1 VSYLTSER
9 SAAAGGVILVLRF
22 AAASALNYA
31 FGVALAWLLVP
42 SAFGTVSAL
51 QNLLLLTAGALA
63 AGLPWALAFKVAGSP
78 RAPTV
83 DAEEIRTGVLANVGF
98 GLLIATTFILVQRVG
113 LHLIPGAGV
122 ALTFTVA
129 CTMPLIGLSTVLAG
143 ALQGSRRF
151 GGLGAMQAGEILVK
165 CVVGVALVVIA
176 HLGPEGVALGFLVGS
191 LAGNAIALRSL
202 RGLLPGPGP
211 LARLR
216 AFRSAVPI
224 WAGTA
229 SFTVLLTADILA
241 LGPLGRAHG
250 ATARVLAAYQVCAI
264 LARASFYVTD
274 ALIDAVFPFMARSRQ
289 SRTASHSWFVAAVRW
304 VPLLVVPV
312 QLVLVFAPSAVLGLF
327 FPHSY
332 GGSGSLLRLITI
344 GTLGLLLTNMLVKGL
359 YSLGCAGQVGRR
371 MPWAAFVELVGL
383 VTLVPRYGAIGAAIA
398 YSLATWSGVILLTP
412 VYLRKQQVALPPT
425 TLRGRYFL
433 ALTPSAALLAA
444 SNLVSGQ
451 IAWVVIVLA
460 LALFAG
466 LARLTRLITDRDIRR
481 LRGALTA
488 VRVRGRTLRG
498 AVSRKP
504 VLSPVPDVADHP
516 PTTHTGTAP
525 PTDPRPA
532 DAGAG
537 RAPTALSRRRLITP
551 AGIQYV
557 SIARPA
563 QSGGPPAPR
572 GANYPRLHLVSAQPR
587 LKCHSGLLLV
597 VGCSA
602 FASLAT
608 LTNLFSSPDN
618 VYDEVV
624 YTQAARNVAAT
635 WHLTWT
641 NPPIFVHPP
650 LFFLLQAAWLKVTGQ
665 VTGPFVEAVHAAR
678 VLTGSFEALN
688 VGLLALLTY
697 RLAEHS
703 RASRRRTLALC
714 AAVIAGLDPVLL
726 RYSRLAVIEPVAL
739 CLSLLALNLAWSL
752 RHRRPL
758 TYVSAV
764 GLCTGVALLT
774 KELTIFLVVSPVLF
788 ALIERDRH
796 LLGRTLA
803 ALGVGL
809 AFWLLFPL
817 WALQLGLTG
826 EFFQVQTRTLQRL
839 VGLIQATGWNRPG
852 VSFEAAVVRSASH
865 YVSSYVALALGLV
878 GICWLWS
885 RRNTTS
891 ANFLCAWLTASF
903 GLGAFLVTVGTLNEQ
918 FFVYVLPACIVASVF
933 MVDALAIRAKIL
945 GRPVGW
951 SARFGRSAIIALV
964 AAVGTTVVSAS
975 LVSWVRQ
982 YGGDNQGVSRVAR
995 TIATTLPCG
1004 IVNGSGDPEK
1014 YFYMLGGREVAY
1026 YTEGPAALSYGIHYF
1041 ILAPNDVVAHY
1052 GNMTPGLAAWIRAR
1066 GTAVASF
1073 PSKTYDAVQLWHVPA
1088 NDYDPLAD
1096 IEYVPGGIYIN
1107 TVGSRCGGL
1116 TVTDGPRGD
1125 FFSSYLSHGG
1135 KALLGKPITRVTRY
1149 NRQSVQVFEGT
1160 VLAAPSPAPTT
1171 EPVTRAVVPEL
1182 ATQAPAIYRR
1192 LMLPSLSRPNLS
1204 ASTSQRRAWLSDPA
1218 IAKVFLGSA
1227 ASLPQGFDAGV
1238 QRFGA
1243 PLGPV
1248 TTLPNGWVAQPFANV
1263 VLERP
1268 RSGGPVRAAPIGRAI
1283 LAAGLLKLPQ
1293 DALSDEAPPPL
1304 QISHVCGD
1312 QGCLTAYGRAQP
1324 SSVLPFV
1331 RGLLA
1336 GALLFAITIIALV
1349 RLKRQSV
1356 ALEVA
1361 DENAA

>member
-1 VSYLTSER
+1 
-9 SAAAGGVILVLRF
+9 LRF
-22 AAASALNYA
+22 AAASVLNYA
-31 FGVALAWLLVP
+31 FGIALAWLLVP

-63 AGLPWALAFKVAGSP
+63 AGLPWALAVKVAGSP

-83 DAEEIRTGVLANVGF
+83 DAKEIRTGVLGNVGF
-98 GLLIATTFILVQRVG
+98 GLLVATAFLLMQRAG

-122 ALTFTVA
+122 ALTLTVA

-165 CVVGVALVVIA
+165 CVVAVALVVIA

-191 LAGNAIALRSL
+191 LAASAIGLRAL
-202 RGLLPGPGP
+202 RGLMPGPGP

-216 AFRSAVPI
+216 AFRSAVPL

-264 LARASFYVTD
+264 LARALFYVTD
-274 ALIDAVFPFMARSRQ
+274 ALIDAVFPFMASSRQ
-289 SRTASHSWFVAAVRW
+289 SRATSHGWFVAAVRW
-304 VPLLVVPV
+304 VPLFVVPI
-312 QLVLVFAPSAVLGLF
+312 QLALVLAPSIALGLF

-332 GGSGSLLRLITI
+332 GGSGPLLRLITI

-359 YSLGCAGQVGRR
+359 YALHCAGQVGRR
-371 MPWAAFVELVGL
+371 MPCAAFVELAVL
-383 VTLVPRYGAIGAAIA
+383 ATLVPSYGAIGAAIA
-398 YSLATWSGVILLTP
+398 YSLATWTGVILLTP
-412 VYLRKQQVALPPT
+412 VYLQKQQVGLPGW

-444 SNLVSGQ
+444 SNLVPDPV
-451 IAWVVIVLA
+451 AWVLIVLA
-460 LALFAG
+460 LAMFAG
-466 LARLTRLITDRDIRR
+466 MARLTRLITDHDIRR
-481 LRGALTA
+481 LRDALAA
-488 VRVRGRTLRG
+488 VRVRAPALRG
-498 AVSRKP
+498 ADRRKP
-504 VLSPVPDVADHP
+504 ILSPVPGVPDRA
-516 PTTHTGTAP
+516 
-525 PTDPRPA
+525 PTDRTATAAPGGPRDPKPT
-532 DAGAG
+532 DVGAENV
-537 RAPTALSRRRLITP
+537 PTALSVRRLVTP
-551 AGIQYV
+551 AGIHQV
-557 SIARPA
+557 FIAPPA
-563 QSGGPPAPR
+563 QSTGAPGPA
-572 GANYPRLHLVSAQPR
+572 GARYPPLQLVSAR
-587 LKCHSGLLLV
+587 RRVTSRSELLLV
-597 VGCSA
+597 VGCA
-602 FASLAT
+602 AVAALAT
-608 LTNLFSSPDN
+608 LTNVFSSPDN

-650 LFFLLQAAWLKVTGQ
+650 IFFLLQAAWLRVTGE
-665 VTGPFVEAVHAAR
+665 VTGPVIDAVHAAR
-678 VLTGSFEALN
+678 VLTGAFEALN

-697 RLAEHS
+697 RLAERC

-714 AAVIAGLDPVLL
+714 VALTAALDPVLL

-752 RHRRPL
+752 RRHRPL
-758 TYVSAV
+758 TYASAV
-764 GLCTGVALLT
+764 GLCTGAALLT

-788 ALIERDRH
+788 ACLERDRN
-796 LLGRTLA
+796 LLGRTFG

-809 AFWLLFPL
+809 ASWLLFPL

-852 VSFEAAVVRSASH
+852 VSFEAAVLRSASH
-865 YVSSYVALALGLV
+865 YVSSYIVLALGLV
-878 GICWLWS
+878 AICWLWWG
-885 RRNTTS
+885 RNTTS
-891 ANFLCAWLTASF
+891 ANFVCAWLTTSF

-933 MVDALAIRAKIL
+933 MVDALIVRAQIL
-945 GRPVGW
+945 GRAVGW
-951 SARFGRSAIIALV
+951 SARIARPAIIVLV
-964 AAVGTTVVSAS
+964 AVFGTSLLTAS
-975 LVSWVRQ
+975 VVSWVRQ
-982 YGGDNQGVSRVAR
+982 YSGNSQGVSRVAR
-995 TIATTLPCG
+995 TIATTLPPCT

-1014 YFYMLGGREVAY
+1014 YFYLGGRDVAY
-1026 YTEGPAALSYGIHYF
+1026 YTEGPAALSHGIHYF

-1052 GNMTPGLAAWIRAR
+1052 GNMTPGLASWIRGH

-1096 IEYVPGGIYIN
+1096 MEYVPGGIYIN
-1107 TVGSRCGGL
+1107 TVGSRCGGM
-1116 TVTDGPRGD
+1116 TVTDRPRGN
-1125 FFSSYLSHGG
+1125 FFTSYMSHGG
-1135 KALLGKPITRVTRY
+1135 KALLGKPLTRVTGY
-1149 NRQSVQVFEGT
+1149 NGQVFQIFEGV
-1160 VLAAPSPAPTT
+1160 VLAAPSPAETA
-1171 EPVTRAVVPEL
+1171 EPVALPILPEL
-1182 ATQAPAIYRR
+1182 ATRAPAIYRR
-1192 LMLPSLSRPNLS
+1192 LMLPSLSGPNLS
-1204 ASTSQRRAWLSDPA
+1204 ASRSQRQAWLSDPA
-1218 IAKVFLGSA
+1218 IAKVFLGTD
-1227 ASLPQGFDAGV
+1227 ASSPQGFDAGV
-1238 QRFGA
+1238 QRFGL

-1248 TTLPNGWVAQPFANV
+1248 TILPNGWVAQPFSDV

-1268 RSGGPVRAAPIGRAI
+1268 RSGGPVRAAPIGRSI
-1283 LAAGLLKLPQ
+1283 LAAGLLKVPE
-1293 DALSDEAPPPL
+1293 DALSNEAPPPL
-1304 QISHVCGD
+1304 PVSHVCGD
-1312 QGCLTAYGRAQP
+1312 QGCLTAYGPAQP
-1324 SSVLPFV
+1324 SSVLPFI

-1336 GALLFAITIIALV
+1336 GALLFAITIIAVL
-1349 RLKRQSV
+1349 RLKRRSV
-1356 ALEVA
+1356 ALEAA